1 MLPALE
7 LAFDKARPK
16 TPEQKAFKR
25 SKATENRYAKTLR
38 FVAQHVQS
46 IVDAF
51 NPTPAGPDDP
61 VDPALTA
68 QIETAL
74 NRYAQ
79 QLDDWAF
86 AVADRMVKE
95 VAARDASNWFET
107 SRKMGRALRK
117 EIAEAPTGQVMR
129 ERLEAQTALIT
140 SIPREAAER
149 VRKLTLEG
157 IVQGTR
163 PAQIA
168 KEIMRSGEVAESRAM
183 LIARTE
189 VSRTATEL
197 TRARAEHIG
206 CTHFI
211 WRTAGDS
218 DVRPTHRALN
228 GKIFRWDDPPECDP
242 GHHALPGAIWN
253 CRCYPEPVIPDE
265 YN

>member
-25 SKATENRYAKTLR
+25 SKAAENHYAKALR
-38 FVAQHVQS
+38 KVAQHVGA

-51 NPTPAGPDDP
+51 NPTPSVDDP
-61 VDPALTA
+61 IDPALVA

-79 QLDDWAF
+79 QIDDWAY

-95 VAARDASNWFET
+95 VAARDEGSWFDV
-107 SRKMGRALRK
+107 SRKIGRTLRK
-117 EIAEAPTGQVMR
+117 EIAEAPTGRVMR

-149 VRKLTLEG
+149 VRDLTLDG
-157 IVQGTR
+157 IVRGTR
-163 PAQIA
+163 ATEIA
-168 KEIMRSGEVAESRAM
+168 KEIMQSGEVAESRAM

-206 CTHFI
+206 SPGYW
-211 WRTAGDS
+211 WRTAGDT
-218 DVRPTHRALN
+218 DVRDSHQKMN
-228 GKIFRWDDPPECDP
+228 GKFVAWNNPPTLDGMT
-242 GHHALPGAIWN
+242 GHAGQLPN
-253 CRCYPEPVIPDE
+253 CRCFCDVIVPEE
-265 YN
+265 